1 VQGQVAYWDG
11 DDPLTVTVD
20 LGEERTIEALR
31 VTSHA
36 PNADYAHAGTI
47 SATAVAG
54 DGSETPLGV
63 IQHDDVFS
71 PVGTHL
77 DWGRVHSLVHA
88 GLPAGGRLAHG
99 FWLVFDAPT
108 TAREVRLDVVPLAGH
123 GVGLS
128 EIAVYS
134 EVQVSDWPDR
144 EVDLG
149 GTAVA
154 VDDVPST
161 VPRDRLRVAPNPSN
175 PATVVAYDLP
185 EATHVTLRVVDVRG
199 RIVRT
204 LVDGWRP
211 AGAHRAR
218 WDGRDDRGRSVASGR
233 YFAVG
238 EWTGTRKVGDIT
250 LVR

>member
-1 VQGQVAYWDG
+1 
-11 DDPLTVTVD
+11 
-20 LGEERTIEALR
+20 
-31 VTSHA
+31 
-36 PNADYAHAGTI
+36 
-47 SATAVAG
+47 
-54 DGSETPLGV
+54 
-63 IQHDDVFS
+63 
-71 PVGTHL
+71 
-77 DWGRVHSLVHA
+77 
-88 GLPAGGRLAHG
+88 
-99 FWLVFDAPT
+99 
-108 TAREVRLDVVPLAGH
+108 
-123 GVGLS
+123 
-128 EIAVYS
+128 
-134 EVQVSDWPDR
+134 
-144 EVDLG
+144 
-149 GTAVA
+149 
-154 VDDVPST
+154 
-161 VPRDRLRVAPNPSN
+161 VAPNPSN